1 MRSVLTVR
9 FAVLSTPYNCRPS
22 PRLCV
27 SASLR
32 QKRTMPT
39 LDLTAMSLP
48 WRQHA
53 SPSPNPF
60 ASLRLRVFALKNWR
74 HRDERR
80 DALDYQTFLDK
91 ELNQAYS
98 LLMAKLPP
106 ARQAELK
113 TAQRHWIAFRDAEFE
128 LIKNNWTRENFGSSA
143 GMSQGAYRCSLIK
156 NRVIQLLY
164 YAINY

>member
-1 MRSVLTVR
+1 MVAMKITIACYKPATLLL
-9 FAVLSTPYNCRPS
+9 AL
-22 PRLCV
+22 LCMAPALAIDNPDAPDLLGAFKTRV
-27 SASLR
+27 QVFELAINNASNNRASLLVY
-32 QKRTMPT
+32 T
-39 LDLTAMSLP
+39 
-48 WRQHA
+48 
-53 SPSPNPF
+53 
-60 ASLRLRVFALKNWR
+60 
-74 HRDERR
+74 
-80 DALDYQTFLDK
+80 DYQTFLDK